1 MIYGVAELLYDA
13 STLSLS
19 KIVKYESEFHLDCS
33 AIIWIFVFGNGSEES
48 LIHNRIEVHHIDSM
62 FMCRK
67 LHDTS
72 IL

>member
-48 LIHNRIEVHHIDSM
+48 LILPVH
-62 FMCRK
+62 
-67 LHDTS
+67 T
-72 IL
+72 